1 MKWSFSSHKA
11 FRRCQRQWFFK
22 NILANSIAKDPQRRE
37 AHRLSRLVTVWS
49 WRGRVVD
56 SILSNAVIPQLAR
69 GRGISL
75 DAALQQAR
83 NAFDQEKPHES
94 NPDRE
99 YNETPVRFVEME
111 HGLGLPA
118 STLTKAWADI
128 EASIRSFY
136 ANKVLIESIARAQ
149 YVCTQRPL
157 SFNHDDA
164 TVSAVPDVI
173 CFYANE
179 PPFIIDW
186 KVNTAPIHDFW
197 LQLAIYAIALTRC
210 NSHKDWPVPHAGL
223 EPTTMKLAEVQLL
236 TDAVR
241 THTVTDDD
249 VDEITELI
257 YWSFN
262 EMMLACG
269 GKPNAKG
276 LRAQDFLTAFNPSS
290 CRICAFQKLCCAGGE
305 P

>member
-22 NILANSIAKDPQRRE
+22 NILANSMAKDPQRRE

-83 NAFDQEKPHES
+83 SVFDLEKPHAPNAERES
-94 NPDRE
+94 HE
-99 YNETPVRFVEME
+99 APVGFVEVE

-118 STLTKAWADI
+118 STLAKAWADV
-128 EASIRSFY
+128 ETSIRSFY

-164 TVSAVPDVI
+164 MVSAVPDVI
-173 CFYANE
+173 CFYTNE

-197 LQLAIYAIALTRC
+197 LQLATYAIALTRC
-210 NSHKDWPVPHAGL
+210 NSHKDWPPLRTDL
-223 EPTTMKLAEVQLL
+223 EPTTIKLAEVQLL
-236 TDAVR
+236 TDSVR
-241 THTVTDDD
+241 THTVTNDD
-249 VDEITELI
+249 VEEITDLI
-257 YWSFN
+257 FWSFN

-269 GKPNAKG
+269 GKPDVKT
-276 LRAQDFLTAFNPSS
+276 LRAGDFLTAYDPSP

-305 P
+305 I